1 MRALAVP
8 ILLAFATL
16 LAAAPS
22 RAADPNTLWKI
33 VSERCV
39 PNELAHADPSPCS
52 KVELAG
58 GLARGYVV
66 LKDRDGRTQYLVM
79 PTARVTGIESPLLL
93 APDAPNY
100 FAAAWHEIGRVPRA
114 AGRPLGLDDLSLAV
128 NSALGRSQ
136 NQLHIH
142 LDCVRVD
149 VREALR
155 RRAPSLGRHWAPLGE
170 PLLGHRY
177 LALRVM
183 APDLDK
189 IDPFRLLADGIPAA
203 RAAMDQWTLVAVGI
217 LSEDNV
223 PGFVLLAGHVDPA
236 LGDWAS
242 GEELQDHDCAV
253 AGY

>member
-1 MRALAVP
+1 
-8 ILLAFATL
+8 
-16 LAAAPS
+16 
-22 RAADPNTLWKI
+22 LWKI

-39 PNELAHADPSPCS
+39 PNALAHRDPAPCA
-52 KVELAG
+52 KVDLDG
-58 GLARGYVV
+58 GVPRGYVV

-93 APDAPNY
+93 EPKAPNY
-100 FAAAWHEIGRVPRA
+100 FADAWHEIERVPRA
-114 AGRPLGLDDLSLAV
+114 AGRPLGIDDLSLAV

-149 VREALR
+149 VRETLR

-170 PLLGHRY
+170 PLLDHRY

-183 APDLDK
+183 APNLDQ
-189 IDPFRLLADGIPAA
+189 IDPFQLLADGIPAA
-203 RAAMDQWTLVAVGI
+203 RGAMDQWTLVVVGI

-242 GEELQDHDCAV
+242 GEELQDHNCAV